1 VSLYSRRL
9 SIAQRLAAPTLSSRV
24 KDIYDIVR
32 EWKRTADRATA
43 GQGPIAGPF
52 EDSRW
57 RGRTA
62 ALATLV
68 RTEGSSYRRPGARM
82 LIYKDGRTIGSLSAG
97 CLEDEVTLR
106 AREVLQTGQP
116 ELMTFD
122 TRRRFGCA
130 GKIDIFI
137 ECADEK
143 FLADLA
149 NHLDARRS
157 CVSITVFEGDAS
169 GTRVVSPRVGAI
181 DSIARD
187 TLGDRGRFGLQRRSQ
202 WAKGCEPPLPG
213 AEKRAFIQTIHPPL
227 RFLIF
232 GDAPDD
238 APFQSLG
245 RLLGWEVTTVIDPDA
260 FPISTDDWTA
270 AIVKSHNYGRDF
282 GALQKLLP
290 LNMRYVGLIGPRR
303 RRDQLMN
310 DLLDRGITINAG
322 FFAPAGLDLGAE
334 TPEEI
339 ALSIISEIQRVFNAG
354 SGESLRER
362 KASIHHSGTPRQQR
376 SAAQT

>member
-1 VSLYSRRL
+1 VSSSASTKCFTPLIVRPILLTTTIRADSQPNWLVQKSALTSSRQFVSLYSRRL
-9 SIAQRLAAPTLSSRV
+9 SIAQRLAAPTLSGRV

-32 EWKRTADRATA
+32 EWKRTAGRATA
-43 GQGPIAGPF
+43 GQGPITGPF

-57 RGRTA
+57 RSRT

-82 LIYKDGRTIGSLSAG
+82 LICEDGRTIGSLSAG

-106 AREVLQTGQP
+106 AREVLQTGKP

-157 CVSITVFEGDAS
+157 CVSITVFEGDGS

-181 DSIARD
+181 DSIAGD
-187 TLGDRGRFGLQRRSQ
+187 TPGDHGRFGLQRGNQ
-202 WAKGCEPPLPG
+202 WAKGCEPPLPR
-213 AEKRAFIQTIHPPL
+213 AEKRAFTQTIHPPL
-227 RFLIF
+227 RLLIF

-238 APFQSLG
+238 APFLDAQG
-245 RLLGWEVTTVIDPDA
+245 R
-260 FPISTDDWTA
+260 
-270 AIVKSHNYGRDF
+270 
-282 GALQKLLP
+282 
-290 LNMRYVGLIGPRR
+290 
-303 RRDQLMN
+303 
-310 DLLDRGITINAG
+310 
-322 FFAPAGLDLGAE
+322 AE
-334 TPEEI
+334 
-339 ALSIISEIQRVFNAG
+339 
-354 SGESLRER
+354 SGNQ
-362 KASIHHSGTPRQQR
+362 A
-376 SAAQT
+376 